1 MDPIANARARLA
13 QAAGLPGILDAA
25 YDAFEAM
32 LPVIHDQQDPASGA
46 FVAFVM
52 AAAYAANG
60 RDAVGRAPSLP
71 PAAPHPAPGDPP
83 GPVSAREAATALAEL
98 SRLLARRL
106 TDAAALATALADQA
120 ACADGARE
128 ADRLWSLLTRTAGP

>member
-1 MDPIANARARLA
+1 MDRITTAHTRLA
-13 QAAGLPGILDAA
+13 QANGLPGILDAA

-32 LPVIHDQQDPASGA
+32 LPVIHGQQNPASGA
-46 FVAFVM
+46 FVAFVI

-71 PAAPHPAPGDPP
+71 PVAPRPVPADAPEPVAARD
-83 GPVSAREAATALAEL
+83 TAI
-98 SRLLARRL
+98 
-106 TDAAALATALADQA
+106 ALADLSELLGRRLGDAARTASPADKA
-120 ACADGARE
+120 ACAEAARE